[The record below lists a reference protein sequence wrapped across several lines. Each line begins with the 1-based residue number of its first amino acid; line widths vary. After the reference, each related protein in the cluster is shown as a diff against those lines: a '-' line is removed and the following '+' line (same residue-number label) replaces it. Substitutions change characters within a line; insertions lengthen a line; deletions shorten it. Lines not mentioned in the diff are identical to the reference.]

1 MSHFYA
7 DIQGNKGQAS
17 RCGTKESGISGHIRG
32 WNIGVVVSIEYD
44 MKNDRDIVRVY
55 KTGGSN
61 HYGESIL
68 IAELTDSKPS
78 DTLLGI

>member
-7 DIQGNKGQAS
+7 DIQGSRGPAS
-17 RCGTKESGISGHIRG
+17 RCGTKQSGIMGHIRG
-32 WNIGVVVSIEYD
+32 WNVGVSVTIEYD
-44 MKNDRDIVRVY
+44 KENDRDIVRVY